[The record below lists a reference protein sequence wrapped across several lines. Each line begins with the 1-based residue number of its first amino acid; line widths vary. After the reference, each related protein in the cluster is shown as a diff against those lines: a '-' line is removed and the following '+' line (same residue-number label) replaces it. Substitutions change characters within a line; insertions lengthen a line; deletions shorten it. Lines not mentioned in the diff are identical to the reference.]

1 MLQLDI
7 MENRCFELK
16 EALSVELV
24 RILNYW
30 KEHTV
35 DLEQG
40 GFYGRISHHGIVD
53 AAAPKGLVLNAR
65 ILYAFSAG
73 YQQTKQAQYLQMA
86 QRAFKYLCTY
96 FYDKTFGGMFWAVDE
111 TGKPLDTKKQVYGI
125 AFCIYALSEYHIAY
139 ESKEALVLAK
149 ELYELLEAKSLDKE
163 NGGYFEAYSQG
174 WAFLESPKLSNKDQD
189 SPKTMNTHLHLLEA
203 YSNLYSIWP
212 HQKLKDSIVA
222 LLDNFKQHF
231 ISPSGHLQLFF
242 SANWKLESDIISFGH
257 DIEASWLIWEAAKK
271 VEDDQQLAYTKKLVL
286 LIAQAARKGLE
297 NDGSLLN
304 ESNTELTVWNKE
316 RHWWQQAEAMVGWTN
331 AWQLNDLSE
340 NLETVFE
347 NWNFIKTHLLDLEKG
362 EWFWGVNHDYSKMI
376 QEDKAGFWKCPYHN
390 TRMCIEMLRRLN

>member
-7 MENRCFELK
+7 MENKCSELK

-30 KEHTV
+30 KEQTV

-40 GFYGRISHHGIVD
+40 GFYGRINHQGIVD
-53 AAAPKGLVLNAR
+53 ATAPKGLVLNAR

-96 FYDKTFGGMFWAVDE
+96 FYDKTFGGMFWSVDAA
-111 TGKPLDTKKQVYGI
+111 GRPLDTKKQVYGI
-125 AFCIYALSEYHIAY
+125 AFCIYALSEYHIAF

-203 YSNLYSIWP
+203 YSNLYLIWP
-212 HQKLKDSIVA
+212 HQKLKDSIVS

-231 ISPSGHLQLFF
+231 ISPIGHLQLFF
-242 SANWKLESDIISFGH
+242 SANWQLESDIISYGH
-257 DIEASWLIWEAAKK
+257 DIEASWLIWEAAKM
-271 VEDDQQLAYTKKLVL
+271 VEDEQQLVDTKQLVL
-286 LIAQAARKGLE
+286 SIAQAARKGLE

-304 ESNTELTVWNKE
+304 ESNTELTVWNNE

-331 AWQLNDLSE
+331 AWQLNGLSE

-376 QEDKAGFWKCPYHN
+376 LEDKAGFWKCPYHN
-390 TRMCIEMLRRLN
+390 TRMCIEMLRRLS